1 MCSRPYCSN
10 CTNQTNQQT
19 IFMYSFFVQ
28 KLVFSAQVPVI
39 KLYSKVLYSAL
50 LSTDIIYIFSSI
62 LLLVGVTCKRLVLV
76 GV

>member
-1 MCSRPYCSN
+1 
-10 CTNQTNQQT
+10 
-19 IFMYSFFVQ
+19 MYSFFVQ